1 MSKSETG
8 FRNDK
13 MKKTR
18 YFLLALI
25 LVLFLSTHTAYP
37 AGQSLAFKVTDISD
51 RKYEPAVI
59 ELLDNAKSSIAISM
73 YGISLGK
80 DTNNPVRLLLN
91 DLLEASDRGVKV
103 TLYINTRFRRN
114 AKKPFIKS
122 PIFQKLEDAGCVI
135 YPLPS
140 KRKLHDKL
148 IIVDKRYVV
157 EGSTNWSVVALRGNF
172 ESATLIDSPDLAR
185 VKLSRLSNLLIIS
198 KEEDEAPN
206 APAYLE
212 NLPKTLIIPD
222 ALLLDRQ
229 YFPLMVNRNDNR
241 SLDLYLLLLAYS
253 QTTKT
258 KDFFI
263 SLEAMGLS
271 LGLPLSWSDTA
282 LRRQVIKS
290 LKRLQNQY
298 HLIDVIFFHGKD
310 AAIVIASEAI
320 GGDRGRNV
328 RGSAVSTANDQSQ
341 FTIPTTTVIAKS
353 EATRQSLRLKFL
365 LLIKAFLKSKG
376 EDLYAIQKTTL
387 AKRFFISRSTVTAA
401 FNDLREYSSKAGGP

>member
-1 MSKSETG
+1 
-8 FRNDK
+8 
-13 MKKTR
+13 MKK
-18 YFLLALI
+18 FKFPLFILILALS
-25 LVLFLSTHTAYP
+25 LFTHTAYS
-37 AGQSLAFKVTDISD
+37 ADHSLAFKVTDISD

-59 ELLDNAKSSIAISM
+59 ELLDNAKSAIVISM

-114 AKKPFIKS
+114 AKKPFINS
-122 PIFQKLEDAGCVI
+122 PIFQKLENAGCVI
-135 YPLPS
+135 HPLPS

-148 IIVDKRYVV
+148 IVVDNRYVV
-157 EGSTNWSVVALRGNF
+157 EGSTNWSIVALRGNF
-172 ESATLIDSPDLAR
+172 ESATLIDSPDLAS
-185 VKLSRLSNLLIIS
+185 VKLSRLRNILIIS
-198 KEEDEAPN
+198 KEEEEVPN

-212 NLPKTLIIPD
+212 NLPKTLLVPN
-222 ALLLDRQ
+222 ALLSNKQ

-241 SLDLYLLLLAYS
+241 SLDLYLLLLAHS

-298 HLIDVIFFHGKD
+298 HLIDASFFRGKD
-310 AAIVIASEAI
+310 AAIVIANANSLSL
-320 GGDRGRNV
+320 RGAQ
-328 RGSAVSTANDQSQ
+328 SATRQSQ
-341 FTIPTTTVIAKS
+341 FTIPTTTVVARS